1 MLPLLAAL
9 PLPPPEQL
17 STIQAPSLDTKV
29 STRASKTNDQN
40 PRTEAAKDK
49 EAIKGG
55 VLSPRINAR
64 VRKSSTS
71 RMLSRLRMQ
80 SPRPRMLS
88 PSPKLVMPNPRQ
100 LSPMR
105 TLPKQRCSH
114 RTFLL
119 FFFFGLW
126 QFTTIYNV
134 PSFLSM
140 KRLHFLFHKSFF
152 FLVTFTL

>member
-9 PLPPPEQL
+9 PLLPPEQL

-71 RMLSRLRMQ
+71 RMLSRLRM
-80 SPRPRMLS
+80 
-88 PSPKLVMPNPRQ
+88 
-100 LSPMR
+100 
-105 TLPKQRCSH
+105 
-114 RTFLL
+114 
-119 FFFFGLW
+119 
-126 QFTTIYNV
+126 
-134 PSFLSM
+134 
-140 KRLHFLFHKSFF
+140 
-152 FLVTFTL
+152 